1 MLAGMPP
8 KPAHGRRGSGVT
20 AVRTLVVGP
29 AWVGDMVVANA
40 LFRLLADRG
49 QGPVD
54 VIAPVWSQ
62 PVLERMRE
70 VRRSWRL
77 EAGHGRL
84 AVGVRLKLANRLR
97 REGFSR
103 AIVLPR
109 SFKAALVPCIAGI
122 PQRTGLRGEFRYGL
136 INDMRPIEW
145 TRARPMVERLCALG
159 LDPGES
165 LPARLPEPRLSI
177 DRDAQ
182 QAVARALGIRLDRPV
197 AALLPGAEHGPTK
210 RWPPRYFAEV
220 AHRLSGEGF
229 AVWLLGSPKDAEL
242 GDAIRSQSHGAAVNL
257 CGRTRLVDAIDL
269 LGAASVAVSN
279 DSGLLHVAAAV
290 GTPVVA
296 MYGSSSPVYTPPL
309 TERRRILYLSLECSP
324 CFAPECPLGHRR
336 CLMEL
341 KPEQVFEAAMS
352 VAGTGVA

>member
-1 MLAGMPP
+1 M
-8 KPAHGRRGSGVT
+8 
-20 AVRTLVVGP
+20 GP
-29 AWVGDMVVANA
+29 AWVGDMVIANA
-40 LFRLLADRG
+40 LFRLLAERG

-54 VIAPVWSQ
+54 VVAPPWSQ
-62 PVLERMRE
+62 PVAQRMRE
-70 VRRSWRL
+70 VRRSWLL

-84 AVGVRLKLANRLR
+84 ALGARLRLASTLR

-109 SFKAALVPCIAGI
+109 SLKAALMPYFAGV
-122 PQRTGLRGEFRYGL
+122 PQRTGLRGEFRYGFV
-136 INDMRPIEW
+136 NDMRPIEW

-165 LPARLPEPRLSI
+165 LPARLPEPRLVI

-182 QAVARALGIRLDRPV
+182 QAIARNLGIRLDRPA
-197 AALLPGAEHGPTK
+197 AALLPGAEHGPAK
-210 RWPPRYFAEV
+210 RWPPRYFAELSR
-220 AHRLSGEGF
+220 RLSGEGL
-229 AVWLLGSPKDAEL
+229 AVWLLGSPRDVEL
-242 GDAIRSQSHGAAVNL
+242 GEAISAESNGAAVNL

-269 LGAASVAVSN
+269 LGAANVAVSN

-296 MYGSSSPVYTPPL
+296 LYGSSSPVYTPPL

-324 CFAPECPLGHRR
+324 CFSPECPLGHQR
-336 CLMEL
+336 CLREL
-341 KPEQVFEAAMS
+341 KPDQVFGAAMS
-352 VAGTGVA
+352 VARTGVD